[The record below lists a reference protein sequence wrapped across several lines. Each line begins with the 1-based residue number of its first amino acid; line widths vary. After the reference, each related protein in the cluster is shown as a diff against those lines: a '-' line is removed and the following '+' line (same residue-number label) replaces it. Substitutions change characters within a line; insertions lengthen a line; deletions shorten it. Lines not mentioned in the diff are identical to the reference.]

1 VRVQGSAS
9 SETRF
14 PSAFSSNERRP
25 GVSIRVLGSLA
36 ILAALALTAP
46 AGAAERSC
54 FVTQNFRGWK
64 APDDRTIYIRVGVNS
79 FYRLDLA
86 NRCSAL
92 HAIDPFLVTRWRGSN
107 FVCSPLD
114 WDLRVSRGTG
124 MPGEACIV
132 KAMTRLSADEAAA
145 IPRKFKP

>member
-1 VRVQGSAS
+1 MSVR
-9 SETRF
+9 T
-14 PSAFSSNERRP
+14 
-25 GVSIRVLGSLA
+25 LGSVA
-36 ILAALALTAP
+36 ILAVLALTAP
-46 AGAAERSC
+46 AAAAQRSC
-54 FVTQNFRGWK
+54 FVTQNFQGWK

-107 FVCSPLD
+107 FVCDAID
-114 WDLRVSRGTG
+114 WDLKVSRGTG

-132 KAMTRLSADEAAA
+132 KTMTRLTAEEAAA
-145 IPRKFKP
+145 IPRKFRP